1 MELDPNGRTGRNH
14 TFPYLN
20 FFGNG
25 FHSVEESLRFIYLD
39 AVKGAFWNC
48 QRSAKFRYIYPFSLS
63 FSLSSKWNCAK
74 NCTDSRRKVLKSL
87 RFKHNLKTHKSI
99 FLTIIKSIQKYHF
112 YPRIPTATKASKF
125 DNKERCC
132 SRFSAMY
139 NTKCTWK
146 RNNTFNTRGRLTHAW
161 KREEIPMDRS
171 ETYRRRRANVGEGRI
186 SIIQAEGRPIR
197 DSSVRWTSV
206 YEEEAG
212 RRLRGPPDPPSTRFL
227 ASRLASAPG
236 KRQKISRGAPPAH
249 CRPPKIYSNPL
260 FSDAR

>member
-1 MELDPNGRTGRNH
+1 
-14 TFPYLN
+14 
-20 FFGNG
+20 
-25 FHSVEESLRFIYLD
+25 
-39 AVKGAFWNC
+39 
-48 QRSAKFRYIYPFSLS
+48 
-63 FSLSSKWNCAK
+63 
-74 NCTDSRRKVLKSL
+74 
-87 RFKHNLKTHKSI
+87 
-99 FLTIIKSIQKYHF
+99 
-112 YPRIPTATKASKF
+112 
-125 DNKERCC
+125 
-132 SRFSAMY
+132 
-139 NTKCTWK
+139 
-146 RNNTFNTRGRLTHAW
+146 
-161 KREEIPMDRS
+161 MDRS

-260 FSDAR
+260 FSDARQLSLVRGTPRPLGMRGEAAPRESVKRRTIFSEYLLTRRVVVARPARLFVGSSSNLRVSSELRYRYIAYY